1 MSKCEVCDN
10 HGANIAYNE
19 GMYHAECY
27 YECYVYAEY
36 DEGYQYARQEI
47 DNNELNVDVA
57 IMVFDIDPADT
68 AFQYGYRRACLHE
81 IEKER
86 V

>member
-10 HGANIAYNE
+10 HGANIPYNE

-27 YECYVYAEY
+27 YECYEYAEY

-47 DNNELNVDVA
+47 DNNELNADVA
-57 IMVFDIDPADT
+57 VMSFDIYPADT
-68 AFQYGYRRACLHE
+68 AFQFGYRRACIHE
-81 IEKER
+81 IER